1 MKGIVRGNV
10 TISDNV
16 REAVEKRMA
25 NIVRERIEGYME
37 RDYVMLLARGKFMK
51 RFVQLCWRIVDRS
64 PFFILGP

>member
-16 REAVEKRMA
+16 REAIEKRMA

-37 RDYVMLLARGKFMK
+37 RDYVMLLAREVHETFCP
-51 RFVQLCWRIVDRS
+51 VVLADS
-64 PFFILGP
+64 